1 MSATADDAV
10 LDTTVLDTT
19 VLDTGDPLASYRDA
33 FVIADP
39 QLIYV
44 DGNSLGRLPRAAID
58 LAQDL
63 VGRQWG
69 ERLIRGWNDDWLA
82 LPERLG
88 AKIAALIGADPD
100 EVIVA
105 DSTTVNLFK
114 LSVAA
119 LQARPGRSE
128 IVSDDLNFPSD
139 LHSLAQS
146 ALLLDRGHQLRIVR
160 SADGIGVP
168 PSSFSDAITQQTA
181 LVCLSHVV
189 FKSGFRH
196 DLAELTEI
204 AHREGALTLWDL
216 SHSVGSVPID
226 LHAAD
231 VDLAVGCTYK
241 YLNGGPGAPAFL
253 YVRRDL
259 QEQLSNP
266 LAGWMGRASMFDF
279 DLSYEPA
286 VGIRRFLTGTPPVL
300 SLAMMEPGLDLV
312 AAAGLDRLR
321 QKSVSL
327 SEFFLALW
335 RRDLEPLGYRLQSP
349 VDPEQRGSH
358 VSLGHAHGLPIDL
371 ALIDELSVIPD
382 FRAPDNLRVGFAPL
396 YTTFADVAELAS
408 RLSQVVVEGR
418 YEKYREPNG
427 RCASRP
433 TAT

>member
-1 MSATADDAV
+1 MSPTADATG
-10 LDTTVLDTT
+10 LDTD
-19 VLDTGDPLASYRDA
+19 DPLASYRDA

-39 QLIYV
+39 HLIYA
-44 DGNSLGRLPRAAID
+44 DGNSLGRLPRAAIG

-119 LQARPGRSE
+119 LQARPDRPE

-139 LHSLAQS
+139 LHSLAQT
-146 ALLLDRGHQLRIVR
+146 ARLLGRDHNLRILR
-160 SADGIGVP
+160 SSDGIGVP
-168 PSSFSDAITQQTA
+168 AASFADAVGPQTA

-196 DLAELTEI
+196 DLAEVTQI
-204 AHREGALTLWDL
+204 AHRAGALTLWDL
-216 SHSVGSVPID
+216 SHSVGAMPID

-266 LAGWMGRASMFDF
+266 VAGWMGRASMFDF

-286 VGIRRFLTGTPPVL
+286 VGVRRFLTGTPPVL

-327 SEFFLALW
+327 SEFFVALW

-349 VDPEQRGSH
+349 VDSEQRGSH
-358 VSLGHAHGLPIDL
+358 VSLGHDHGLPIDL

-396 YTTFADVAELAS
+396 YTSFADVAQLAS
-408 RLSQVVVEGR
+408 RLSQVVVERR
-418 YEKYREPNG
+418 YEKYRESHD
-427 RCASRP
+427 RSVLRP